1 MELQVW
7 DFRACRG
14 ERSGPGRG
22 AWGCSLLALG
32 LLGGRAGAADG
43 LTLEEALSQAQAAN
57 ARLPIAAREVE
68 VSRQK
73 EREARAERWLKV
85 SLEGDVIY
93 APPSSYDATVTNLG
107 EERFQVIGRQPL
119 YDGGSRRAAVLR
131 AQAGTSAAS
140 ARHRMAVKDV
150 DLEVRGRFSEGV
162 QAESEIAARREGLE
176 RLQRYRTWLR
186 SRQASG
192 QGVAADLLKT
202 DVRLATEQADLAG
215 AERRRDGVRLELND
229 LMGRDPQAA
238 LELAPLPDPAPPPS
252 AEPDAWRKAPELSEA
267 EANRR
272 SAESDLH
279 IARAERKPVVF
290 ANADGGLWGS
300 DTSHLV
306 PPDLKAATPD
316 AGFGDRLRRDAGYS
330 LSVTFTWS
338 LWDLGGRRAR
348 LAQAELALSQATG
361 QEELRRRQARLQ
373 WEQARAAVAGTYRE
387 IQILTRALPDARDS
401 YLEAESRYRGGAA
414 SSLEVLEAHTASVDA
429 AVRLSDAMLRYRM
442 AEALALRWGTP

>member
-1 MELQVW
+1 MEFQVR
-7 DFRACRG
+7 DFKACRL
-14 ERSGPGRG
+14 EWRWEAGRR
-22 AWGCSLLALG
+22 ARWCCALALV
-32 LLGGRAGAADG
+32 LFAERVRAADS
-43 LTLEEALSQAQAAN
+43 LTLEEALAQAQAAN
-57 ARLPIAAREVE
+57 ARLPLAAREVD

-93 APPSSYDATVTNLG
+93 APSYDAAVTNLG

-119 YDGGSRRAAVLR
+119 YDGGARRAAVLR
-131 AQAGTSAAS
+131 AQAATSAAS
-140 ARHRMAVKDV
+140 ARQRMAVKDV
-150 DLEVRGRFSEGV
+150 DFEVRGRFSECAQV
-162 QAESEIAARREGLE
+162 ESEITARREGIE
-176 RLQRYRTWLR
+176 RLRRYRTWLR

-202 DVRLATEQADLAG
+202 DVRLATEEADLVG
-215 AERRRDGVRLELND
+215 AERRGEAARLELND
-229 LMGRDPQAA
+229 LMGRDPRTA
-238 LELAPLPDPAPPPS
+238 LELAPLPEPSVPPA
-252 AEPDAWRKAPELSEA
+252 AEPESWRKAPELVEA
-267 EANRR
+267 EAHRR
-272 SAESDLH
+272 SAEFDLH
-279 IARAERKPVVF
+279 IARAERKPVLF

-300 DTSHLV
+300 DTSRLI
-306 PPDLKAATPD
+306 PPDLKAVKPD

-330 LSVTFTWS
+330 LSVTFIWP

-348 LAQAELALSQATG
+348 LAQAELALSQAG
-361 QEELRRRQARLQ
+361 GEEEVRRRQARLH
-373 WEQARAAVAGTYRE
+373 WEQARAAVVGTYRE

>member
-1 MELQVW
+1 
-7 DFRACRG
+7 
-14 ERSGPGRG
+14 
-22 AWGCSLLALG
+22 LLVG
-32 LLGGRAGAADG
+32 KGVGAADG
-43 LTLEEALSQAQAAN
+43 LTLEEALAQAQAAN

-93 APPSSYDATVTNLG
+93 APGYDAAVTNLG

-119 YDGGSRRAAVLR
+119 YDGGARRAAVLR

-150 DLEVRGRFSEGV
+150 DLEVRARFSECS
-162 QAESEIAARREGLE
+162 QAESEIATRREGIE
-176 RLQRYRTWLR
+176 RLRHYRTSLR

-202 DVRLATEQADLAG
+202 DVRLATEEADLAG
-215 AERRRDGVRLELND
+215 AERRRDGARLELND
-229 LMGRDPQAA
+229 LMGRDPQTA
-238 LELAPLPDPAPPPS
+238 LELAPLPEPSPPRA
-252 AEPDAWRKAPELSEA
+252 AEPESWRKAPEVSEA
-267 EANRR
+267 EANRV

-279 IARAERKPVVF
+279 IARAERKPVLF
-290 ANADGGLWGS
+290 ASADAGLWGS
-300 DTSHLV
+300 DTSHLI
-306 PPDLKAATPD
+306 PPDLKAASAD

-330 LSVTFTWS
+330 LSVTFSWP

-348 LAQAELALSQATG
+348 LAQAELALSQASG
-361 QEELRRRQARLQ
+361 QEEVRRRQARLQ

-414 SSLEVLEAHTASVDA
+414 SSLEVLEAHTASVDT

-442 AEALALRWGTP
+442 AEALAIRWGTP